1 MNRVQL
7 IGDVV
12 WPVKV
17 WIDHTTGLTFGK
29 TMLAVASDTDPLAFI
44 PLILPDSEATDAGL
58 YLGEGSRVKVD
69 AHLHSSLVAHHD
81 AGQHKQRRRIVRVI
95 ADSVTY
101 LDLRAPQ
108 SGDRP

>member
-17 WIDHTTGLTFGK
+17 WTDRTTGLTFGR
-29 TMLAVASDTDPLAFI
+29 TMLAVSSDTDRLVFV

-58 YLGEGSRVKVD
+58 YLGEGSRVNVD
-69 AHLHSSLVAHHD
+69 AHLHSSLVTCHD
-81 AGQHKQRRRIVRVI
+81 ASQRRRTRRILRVI

>member
-17 WIDHTTGLTFGK
+17 WTDRTTGQTFGR
-29 TMLAVASDTDPLAFI
+29 TMLAVSSDADVLVFV

-69 AHLHSSLVAHHD
+69 AHLHSSLVAYRD
-81 AGQHKQRRRIVRVI
+81 DSDHKRARRILRVI

-101 LDLRAPQ
+101 LNLRAPR